1 MLPVV
6 LEPNFSLIFSLS
18 TTRKKC
24 QLGREVPSNFG
35 DRRNDRGHYRRTLIS
50 TPSACTMRSR
60 ALSPLYFYRR
70 IAYPSR

>member
-1 MLPVV
+1 VISV
-6 LEPNFSLIFSLS
+6 ITA
-18 TTRKKC
+18 TT
-24 QLGREVPSNFG
+24 VATIVA
-35 DRRNDRGHYRRTLIS
+35 TLIS